1 MMLIHAVHSAS
12 MLRLQF
18 GLDMCQASL
27 LAEGN
32 LKGRAGKTGSLV
44 RGVRFAQVQEFSG
57 RVV

>member
-1 MMLIHAVHSAS
+1 MTLIHGVHSPS

-18 GLDMCQASL
+18 RLDMCQASL

-32 LKGRAGKTGSLV
+32 LKGRAGKTSSLV
-44 RGVRFAQVQEFSG
+44 RGVRFAQVQELMG